1 MQKEEKLKAMNVE
14 FFATRNSALAFYFIE
29 PSPCY
34 AVVLM
39 PHNVLHKTSKGMR
52 EINYQNITQIE
63 RTTILKL
70 PTKTFIGFMRCYRQL
85 FPSIKFVKEIPQ
97 WIISSDVAAYH
108 PYSKTIWIRS
118 NLGLKTIPTLIHELT
133 HWFIHVFLKNN
144 NKFHNK
150 IDKK

>member
-1 MQKEEKLKAMNVE
+1 MNHQDTQQFKRGTKPKL
-14 FFATRNSALAFYFIE
+14 S
-29 PSPCY
+29 
-34 AVVLM
+34 
-39 PHNVLHKTSKGMR
+39 
-52 EINYQNITQIE
+52 
-63 RTTILKL
+63 
-70 PTKTFIGFMRCYRQL
+70 TKHFIGFMWCYRQL